1 MVTRASTART
11 GYWLVIVSS
20 AGLLV
25 LTLTESEFP
34 LGLVGVCFS
43 VLAIGASFYGLRKTL
58 RQPTG

>member
-1 MVTRASTART
+1 MVTRSATART

-34 LGLVGVCFS
+34 LAPVGVGFS
-43 VLAIGASFYGLRKTL
+43 FLAICASFYGLRKTP
-58 RQPTG
+58 RQSIG